1 MPKISATVMLVALML
16 CADAN
21 AELESQAW
29 LDERPTEETLC
40 PTLAEYYENR
50 DIDAYLAIVD
60 EIKKRSYG
68 RKCLLIAEFE
78 MMKENLSL
86 LVPFKMTLGEVLDDD
101 YPRESRRREKV
112 ARKKSRP

>member
-1 MPKISATVMLVALML
+1 MSRAAAAMMATVLMY
-16 CADAN
+16 CGSAN

-50 DIDAYLAIVD
+50 DIDAYLSIVD
-60 EIKKRSYG
+60 EIKKRGYG

-78 MMKENLSL
+78 MMSENLSL
-86 LVPFKMTLGEVLDDD
+86 LVPFKLTLQEVFDED
-101 YPRESRRREKV
+101 YPRENRRREKV
-112 ARKKSRP
+112 SGAKTRP